1 MERHLDEHDNEERH
15 ARHQTK
21 EVKHQGMV
29 LAPNIIEA
37 DRFCG
42 IYNKY
47 HIDQKDYPDG
57 KCKVFVFGAP
67 KRVYQDFID
76 KRIRTL
82 VVVRRLL
89 EGFGHNF
96 VSVLGVIRKINPVS
110 QVKFVHFLG
119 LAVQKI
125 DRKDPVKACIVTHQY
140 FNLRRNCEEFKQLAK
155 EDPQGDM
162 VTVYMLDD
170 SLIKEAE
177 NIKNFLESDYII
189 QMCPHT
195 LDQTNTISRNISLSV
210 SSAYQHY
217 AQCSR
222 VHYPVSNMT
231 DMVDIRPFRDLVK
244 LMPQSFSEFSHS
256 EEFEEKL
263 PAKLSQISE
272 EYQTK
277 VSVKLFQLSEE
288 NQQKLS
294 KLQQLF
300 EKELSDEY
308 QKEISATLDK
318 FSEKCQE
325 ELCVKLCRLFEEY
338 QKELKQLL
346 EKELSAKPHQLSVQN
361 QVKLS
366 AKLQQLSEK
375 CQKELYSK
383 LDQLTKEHQ
392 EKCSTKLPQLPE
404 HYYKEL
410 SAKPPQLHEENVEEL
425 QAELSRVT
433 LKEESEPSSDFATVQ
448 KVQIPDTSAAASSAD
463 VVVILGHSSVFSC
476 GPFDTEEL
484 LVALTTKLKPTV
496 IAFLSC
502 CGGNNRYGPIY
513 KMSHLL
519 PQCLIGFYQRR
530 VYVEELCKTS
540 LVIGLRNYMYL
551 QHEFKSANETT
562 QEVEK
567 YKRHTAIQAFAC
579 AKLSLESAHDPTV
592 IVNDF
597 NQNLIEIFI
606 EITKDRGGRI
616 PLSLLQLS
624 MYHHIVVNSDMH
636 PIDISMKSEVKKL
649 LSQTTIEELDRNC
662 ISEIRKHRLH
672 ELVPFI
678 LELRLLKLYNE
689 SLDLIKTGDPSSWNK
704 VDHLQFL
711 LAMLRGYWGKNTLTV
726 IREWATFHLME
737 MMGECDKLSDD
748 KLGSDH
754 LHKYKLCCVCYALL
768 CEHHFVRF
776 VEPGENLYKFQILA
790 CTRFFGLMRF
800 STVSVWY
807 DSSDDIYSITCDGYI
822 KNAKSMFIFK
832 SHFLNTQGPYPYK
845 GELPNNWYN
854 FFKYCETNIG
864 CMNMWS
870 DYTNKTM
877 WKIDSLHWTP
887 PRSKPKYQY
896 NRLDFALAMV
906 ALNEYLHFPDNKTP
920 SRCYDVKDF
929 RNIDSPREGYM
940 QCFPQEYSLLEM
952 RVIADRS
959 KCGDLTHILNW
970 YKNYDHIMA
979 RVTRGHDYIRT
990 KLQTHLNL
998 VTWNRLSAC
1007 RFLFYRFHNAGEPNE
1022 QGDLYYTDNHYGNN
1036 LINADLLNNACR
1048 DCHSRLQRVERY
1060 VNKIQTLCRHC
1071 KFKLMK
1077 RMITE
1082 NRTTEFPF
1090 TKLGHMTL
1098 RKSDTGSLYDIT
1110 LQQVYNIHYKK
1121 IYVT

>member
-1 MERHLDEHDNEERH
+1 MERYLDEHDNEERH

-37 DRFCG
+37 DTFCG

-47 HIDQKDYPDG
+47 HKDEKHYPDG
-57 KCKVFVFGAP
+57 KCKVFVFDAP

-76 KRIRTL
+76 KKIRTL

-89 EGFGHNF
+89 EGFDHNF
-96 VSVLGVIRKINPVS
+96 VSVLGVIRKVNPVS

-119 LAVQKI
+119 RAVRKI

-140 FNLRRNCEEFKQLAK
+140 FNLRRICEEFEQLAK
-155 EDPQGDM
+155 EDPQGDI

-195 LDQTNTISRNISLSV
+195 LDQTVVRNISISA
-210 SSAYQHY
+210 AYQHY

-222 VHYPVSNMT
+222 VYHPVSNMT
-231 DMVDIRPFRDLVK
+231 DMVDIRPFSDLVK

-256 EEFEEKL
+256 EEFEEEL

-272 EYQTK
+272 EYQAK
-277 VSVKLFQLSEE
+277 MSVKLRQLFEE
-288 NQQKLS
+288 NQRKLS
-294 KLQQLF
+294 KLQQLS
-300 EKELSDEY
+300 EKKLSTLHQFSDEY
-308 QKEISATLDK
+308 RKEIFAKLGQFSEECQKE
-318 FSEKCQE
+318 F
-325 ELCVKLCRLFEEY
+325 CVKLCQLFEEY
-338 QKELKQLL
+338 QMELKQLL

-361 QVKLS
+361 QMKLS
-366 AKLQQLSEK
+366 AKLRQLSEK
-375 CQKELYSK
+375 CQKELYTK
-383 LDQLTKEHQ
+383 LDQLTKECQ
-392 EKCSTKLPQLPE
+392 EKLSTKLQQLPE

-410 SAKPPQLHEENVEEL
+410 SAKLPQLYEEYAEEL

-433 LKEESEPSSDFATVQ
+433 LKEESEPSSDFTTVQ

-551 QHEFKSANETT
+551 QHKSKSANEAT
-562 QEVEK
+562 QEIEK

-592 IVNDF
+592 FVNDC

-606 EITKDRGGRI
+606 ETTKDRDGRI

-624 MYHHIVVNSDMH
+624 MYYHMVVNSDMH
-636 PIDISMKSEVKKL
+636 PIDISMKSVVKKL
-649 LSQTTIEELDRNC
+649 VYQTTIKELDRNC
-662 ISEIRKHRLH
+662 ISEIRKYRIQK
-672 ELVPFI
+672 LVPLV
-678 LELRLLKLYNE
+678 LELRLLKLYNK
-689 SLDLIKTGDPSSWNK
+689 SLYFIKTGDPSSWKK
-704 VDHLQFL
+704 VDNLQFL

-737 MMGECDKLSDD
+737 MMGEYDKLSDD
-748 KLGSDH
+748 KLESDAY

-776 VEPGENLYKFQILA
+776 VEHGKDYHKFRILA
-790 CTRFFGLMRF
+790 CAKSFGDAH
-800 STVSVWY
+800 TPAE
-807 DSSDDIYSITCDGYI
+807 SSDDIYSITCDGYVR
-822 KNAKSMFIFK
+822 NAKVIGPY
-832 SHFLNTQGPYPYK
+832 FLTTPQGPYPSK
-845 GELPNNWYN
+845 GELQNNWFHLFDN
-854 FFKYCETNIG
+854 CEPEHG
-864 CMNMWS
+864 CANMWNRNIQWPIRNS
-870 DYTNKTM
+870 HLNEGRNY
-877 WKIDSLHWTP
+877 
-887 PRSKPKYQY
+887 KYDH
-896 NRLDFALAMV
+896 LDFALAMV
-906 ALNEYLHFPDNKTP
+906 ALNDSLQSGRVHTARTE
-920 SRCYDVKDF
+920 CYVTKDF
-929 RNIDSPREGYM
+929 INQDIQTEGYM
-940 QCFPQEYSLLEM
+940 QCFPADYVLHEM
-952 RVIADRS
+952 RVIVDYTTFLKSDYHIEDLSYRNYNHLMAQFTNNQIDR
-959 KCGDLTHILNW
+959 
-970 YKNYDHIMA
+970 
-979 RVTRGHDYIRT
+979 
-990 KLQTHLNL
+990 KLQFYHRAETQIR
-998 VTWNRLSAC
+998 VSAC
-1007 RFLFYRFHNAGEPNE
+1007 RFVFRDFQIAGENNKT
-1022 QGDLYYTDNHYGNN
+1022 GVLYYTNNHYGHN
-1036 LINADLLNNACR
+1036 LIDRDLLRYACYNCITR
-1048 DCHSRLQRVERY
+1048 VNQQKELFRKQRM
-1060 VNKIQTLCRHC
+1060 LCSHC
-1071 KFKLMK
+1071 KFTLMQ
-1077 RMITE
+1077 RMIIDQ
-1082 NRTTEFPF
+1082 RTREFPF
-1090 TKLGHMTL
+1090 KSLGNMTL
-1098 RKSDTGSLYDIT
+1098 FKSGNFLERIE
-1110 LQQVYNIHYKK
+1110 LQQTN
-1121 IYVT
+1121 

>member
-1 MERHLDEHDNEERH
+1 MERYLDEHDNEERH
-15 ARHQTK
+15 ARHQTKK

-47 HIDQKDYPDG
+47 HKDEKDYPDG
-57 KCKVFVFGAP
+57 KCKVFVFDAP

-76 KRIRTL
+76 KKIRTL

-89 EGFGHNF
+89 EGFDHNF
-96 VSVLGVIRKINPVS
+96 VSVLGVIRKVNPVS

-119 LAVQKI
+119 RAVRKI

-140 FNLRRNCEEFKQLAK
+140 FNLRRNCEEFEQLAK
-155 EDPQGDM
+155 EDPQGDI

-177 NIKNFLESDYII
+177 NIKKFLESDYMI

-195 LDQTNTISRNISLSV
+195 LDQTVVRNISISA
-210 SSAYQHY
+210 AYQHY
-217 AQCSR
+217 AQCSK
-222 VHYPVSNMT
+222 VHHPVSNMT
-231 DMVDIRPFRDLVK
+231 DMVDIRPFSDLVK

-256 EEFEEKL
+256 EEFEEEL

-277 VSVKLFQLSEE
+277 FSVKLRQLSEE

-294 KLQQLF
+294 KLQLS
-300 EKELSDEY
+300 EKKLSALHQFSDGY
-308 QKEISATLDK
+308 QKEISAKLGQ
-318 FSEKCQE
+318 FSEECQKE
-325 ELCVKLCRLFEEY
+325 FCVKLCQLFEEY
-338 QKELKQLL
+338 QMELKQLL
-346 EKELSAKPHQLSVQN
+346 EKEISAKPHQLSVL
-361 QVKLS
+361 KLS
-366 AKLQQLSEK
+366 VKLQQLSEK
-375 CQKELYSK
+375 CQKELYTK
-383 LDQLTKEHQ
+383 LDQLTKECQ
-392 EKCSTKLPQLPE
+392 EKLSTKLQQLPE

-410 SAKPPQLHEENVEEL
+410 SAKPPQLLEEYAEEL

-433 LKEESEPSSDFATVQ
+433 LKEESELSSDFTTVQ

-551 QHEFKSANETT
+551 QHIKSKSANQAT

-592 IVNDF
+592 FVNDC

-606 EITKDRGGRI
+606 ETTIDRGGRI

-624 MYHHIVVNSDMH
+624 MYHHVVVNSDMH
-636 PIDISMKSEVKKL
+636 PIDISMKSVIKKL

-678 LELRLLKLYNE
+678 LELRLLKLYDE
-689 SLDLIKTGDPSSWNK
+689 QLDLIKTGDPSSWND

-737 MMGECDKLSDD
+737 MMGECDKPSDD

-776 VEPGENLYKFQILA
+776 VEPGEIFYKFQILA
-790 CTRFFGLMRF
+790 CTRFFDFMRF
-800 STVSVWY
+800 PTVSVWY

-832 SHFLNTQGPYPYK
+832 SHFLNTRGPYPCK

-854 FFKYCETNIG
+854 FFQNCETNDG

-870 DYTNKTM
+870 DKTNTTR
-877 WKIDSLHWTP
+877 WEIDSLHWIP
-887 PRSKPKYQY
+887 PPDKPKYQY

-906 ALNEYLHFPDNKTP
+906 ALNDYLHHPDWSNRTQ
-920 SRCYDVKDF
+920 SQCYDVKDF
-929 RNIDSPREGYM
+929 INIDDQHRGYM
-940 QCFPQEYSLLEM
+940 KCFPQEYTLHEM
-952 RVIADRS
+952 RIIV
-959 KCGDLTHILNW
+959 DLNKSVDST
-970 YKNYDHIMA
+970 KN
-979 RVTRGHDYIRT
+979 TR
-990 KLQTHLNL
+990 L
-998 VTWNRLSAC
+998 V
-1007 RFLFYRFHNAGEPNE
+1007 Y
-1022 QGDLYYTDNHYGNN
+1022 
-1036 LINADLLNNACR
+1036 
-1048 DCHSRLQRVERY
+1048 RLQ
-1060 VNKIQTLCRHC
+1060 LH
-1071 KFKLMK
+1071 
-1077 RMITE
+1077 
-1082 NRTTEFPF
+1082 
-1090 TKLGHMTL
+1090 H
-1098 RKSDTGSLYDIT
+1098 DT
-1110 LQQVYNIHYKK
+1110 V
-1121 IYVT
+1121 